1 MFTADLFIT
10 AKIRKQPRC
19 PSGGAWI
26 NCGISRHWTVIQHS
40 KEMTWRKLKCILL
53 RERNQSEKATDSVIQ
68 LYDILEEA
76 KWRMQ
81 LAD

>member
-40 KEMTWRKLKCILL
+40 KEMT
-53 RERNQSEKATDSVIQ
+53 
-68 LYDILEEA
+68 
-76 KWRMQ
+76 
-81 LAD
+81 